1 MIKYLLKCKKK
12 HEFESW
18 FLDSGEY
25 ERLKKKKFVRVYF
38 L

>member
-1 MIKYLLKCKKK
+1 MIRYLLKCKDK

-18 FLDSGEY
+18 FLSSAEY
-25 ERLKKKKFVRVYF
+25 ERLKKKKFNKMYF